1 MVHVDALKKA
11 EFLVLTM
18 HGARALADLAEDPM
32 TQRTLARPVLGR
44 FHEFLDWI
52 GAVVKPLR
60 SDLRHRA
67 LAREADRLI
76 RPLRNR
82 DWPDYTPLRHQIA
95 VHRQAFLPEDTS
107 SGMAQIEAASRMWVE
122 LDQATIHILTDDA
135 AEVYNMLA
143 SELGGRPVAVP
154 FTALPAIAERVR
166 AALPTA
172 GEGLR
177 VDAGSFGDAI
187 QDTITVS
194 ASGAVSE
201 RLRQVVDVV
210 RSVQL
215 FGQLAASVQDAPP
228 LGWPVIGA
236 VFVDVCTLVDLVYG
250 RPYPTAHSVTPLIDL
265 IAADARPGEPGL
277 PILTAG
283 RSDLSSDAYS
293 EVKWLRDKVHGH
305 LDAVLPWPDI
315 EKHLLAP
322 VPASL
327 DVVTGNL
334 FDTLGHAA
342 AEDLRFWPI
351 KLLDARM
358 SDVRRVDQPP
368 MARPYET

>member
-1 MVHVDALKKA
+1 MAHVDALKKSG
-11 EFLVLTM
+11 FLVLTM

-44 FHEFLDWI
+44 FHEFLRSI
-52 GAVVKPLR
+52 GAVIKPLR
-60 SDLRHRA
+60 SDPRRRA

-76 RPLRNR
+76 RPLRNE

-107 SGMAQIEAASRMWVE
+107 SGMAQIEAASRMWVM
-122 LDQATIHILTDDA
+122 LDQATIHKLTDKA
-135 AEVYNMLA
+135 AAAYNLLA
-143 SELGGRPVAVP
+143 AELGGQQVAVP
-154 FTALPAIAERVR
+154 FVPVPAIAERIR
-166 AALPTA
+166 AALPISS
-172 GEGLR
+172 EGLR

-194 ASGAVSE
+194 AGGAVSE

-215 FGQLAASVQDAPP
+215 FGRLAAPVQGAPA

-250 RPYPTAHSVTPLIDL
+250 RSNPTAHSVTPLIDL
-265 IAADARPGEPGL
+265 IAADAPPGEAGL
-277 PILTAG
+277 PILAAG
-283 RSDLSSDAYS
+283 RGALSSDAYS

-305 LDAVLPWPDI
+305 LDAELPWPEI